1 MTCAEFQILD
11 YGIPATRE
19 HSAAEGEEVLKG
31 LKSVYAQFV
40 LELCI
45 LKYFIV
51 SSKFAIL
58 ALLLVSVAGQTI
70 SPPRRVLC
78 ASNRLAVLPEGIVV
92 EPSRR

>member
-1 MTCAEFQILD
+1 MLD
-11 YGIPATRE
+11 DRVGRAGNYP
-19 HSAAEGEEVLKG
+19 AAEGEEVLKG